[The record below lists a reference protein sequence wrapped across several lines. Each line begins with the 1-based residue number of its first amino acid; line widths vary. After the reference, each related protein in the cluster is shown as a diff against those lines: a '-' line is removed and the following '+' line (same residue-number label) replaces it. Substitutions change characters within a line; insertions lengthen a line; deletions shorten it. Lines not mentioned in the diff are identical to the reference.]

1 MELFNTLFN
10 SEIFKLIVLPL
21 LIFLARVTDVSI
33 NTVRV
38 IFMLNGK
45 RWLSTVLG
53 FFESLIWLMAISQ
66 ILQNV
71 TNPVTYLAYAGGFA
85 SGIFVGMLIEE
96 RLAIGNVI
104 VRIISQK
111 DAAEMIDNLRDYG
124 LRITVLDALS
134 NSGPVS
140 VIFLI
145 SKRQDLSNITQI
157 VEMTNPNAI
166 FTVEGVKS
174 VRDASQIVPGK
185 QPIRFSFL
193 PGILRK

>member
-1 MELFNTLFN
+1 MDSLFQSDLF
-10 SEIFKLIVLPL
+10 KWVLLPA

-33 NTVRV
+33 NTIRV

-45 RWLSTVLG
+45 RWLSTLLG

-71 TNPVTYLAYAGGFA
+71 TNPVTYFAYAGGFA

-104 VRIISQK
+104 VRIISQM
-111 DAAEMIDNLRDYG
+111 DATEMINNLREYG
-124 LRITVLDALS
+124 LRITVIDAIG
-134 NSGPVS
+134 NDGPVS

-145 SKRQDLSNITQI
+145 SKRQELSKITSI
-157 VEMTNPNAI
+157 VEGTNPKAI

-174 VRDASQIVPGK
+174 VRDASEVIPGK